1 MKYIVDS
8 ENLVI
13 SYTVQKTPKING
25 VFLRTIKDEILGKNY
40 DLNIYFVG
48 ERKIKSVNQ
57 EYRKKD
63 YVTDI
68 LSFPYLDDNFGEIY
82 ICLNKVVQKAKLFNT
97 TAENYLQYLFV
108 HGMTHLKG
116 HDHGDI
122 MDKLEKKYTKKLNI
136 FYPY

>member
-8 ENLVI
+8 ENLVV
-13 SYTVQKTPKING
+13 SYTTTKAPKING
-25 VFLRTIKDEILGKNY
+25 VFLVNVKNEILGKSY

-48 ERKIKSVNQ
+48 EKMIKSVNQ
-57 EYRKKD
+57 KYRNKD

-68 LSFPYLDDNFGEIY
+68 RSFPFLDDNFGEIY
-82 ICLNKVVQKAKLFNT
+82 ICLNKVEQKSKLFNT
-97 TAENYLQYLFV
+97 TKENYLNYLFV
-108 HGMTHLKG
+108 HGMTHLLG

>member
-1 MKYIVDS
+1 MRYIIDK

-13 SYTVQKTPKING
+13 SYTTTKAPKING
-25 VFLRTIKDEILGKNY
+25 VFLHNIKNEILGKNY

-48 ERKIKSVNQ
+48 EKMIKSVNQ
-57 EYRKKD
+57 KYRKKD

-68 LSFPYLDDNFGEIY
+68 LSFPFLDDNFGEIY
-82 ICLNKVVQKAKLFNT
+82 ICLNKVERKAKLFNT
-97 TAENYLQYLFV
+97 TTENYLNYLFI
-108 HGMTHLKG
+108 HGMTHLLG
-116 HDHGDI
+116 LDHGEE